1 MFVGPVFFREAT
13 TTPRRTRHYLLRA
26 IYVLALLVLICTAW
40 LMLAGTQIIRDVGDM
55 ARFGAVLFRV
65 LAPLQLTV
73 MMFFAAFGVA
83 SAVALEKDRRT
94 FILLLMTRLRNN
106 ELVLGNLFAALLDT
120 LVMLSAAAPVL
131 VLMTLLGGISLDQVV
146 RVLFVTLV
154 TMLAVGSLGSLL
166 ALWREKTF
174 QTLALTALILGMY
187 LGLCEAIY
195 QGLFFTTWGGLSCQT
210 WAAMC
215 SPFRAILV
223 AAEPSL
229 TSAGDLSDAVQGFL
243 FYGLGL
249 TCLLNTIAIARVRV
263 WNPSRE
269 VRLQQPDSS
278 TEEAESLGGAE
289 SQGNPGAVSVGESAG
304 SVVAARPSASS
315 GTGGTGQLSTVQRVS
330 DVGAEVARAG
340 HVDARRRTIN
350 RESRPVWD
358 NPILWREVRTWAYGR
373 KVLVIRLA
381 YLLLFAMSAVAL
393 QGVVTGVWDEP
404 DAGGL
409 AGRVPVSARIL
420 APFFLVSLV
429 IMNALAVNSI
439 TNERDGQALDL
450 LLVTDLTSQEFVF
463 GKMGGVLWLTKEMIL
478 LPLVLCSYLWW
489 QGGITLENVS
499 YLMMGL
505 LVLDLFVTML
515 GLHFG
520 MNYANSRHAI
530 SASLSAVFFL
540 FLGVVTCLVIMISFS
555 GSFEVQYA
563 PFLAFIGGGSLGL
576 YVSLGIRNASSAIF
590 WASLLLPI
598 ATFFCVVSFVLGNRE
613 LTIFLVM
620 VATYGFTT
628 AALLVPAISEFDLAM
643 GRTKSGQEE

>member
-131 VLMTLLGGISLDQVV
+131 VLMTLLGGVSLDQVV
-146 RVLFVTLV
+146 RVLCVTLV

-187 LGLCEAIY
+187 LGFCEAVH
-195 QGLFFTTWGGLSCQT
+195 QGLFFATWGGLSCQT
-210 WAAMC
+210 WAAIC

-243 FYGLGL
+243 FYGLGV
-249 TCLLNTIAIARVRV
+249 TCLLNAIAIARVRV

-278 TEEAESLGGAE
+278 SEEAESMGDAGTVSGAE
-289 SQGNPGAVSVGESAG
+289 PTG
-304 SVVAARPSASS
+304 SVVAVRSSARS
-315 GTGGTGQLSTVQRVS
+315 GTVGAGIVDTVQPVS
-330 DVGAEVARAG
+330 DVQAEAARAG

-381 YLLLFAMSAVAL
+381 YVLLFAMSAVAL
-393 QGVVTGVWDEP
+393 HGVVTGVWDEP

-478 LPLVLCSYLWW
+478 LPLALCGYLWW
-489 QGGITLENVS
+489 QGGITLENVG

-563 PFLAFIGGGSLGL
+563 PFLAFIGGGSIGL

>member
-131 VLMTLLGGISLDQVV
+131 VLMTLLGGVSLDQVV
-146 RVLFVTLV
+146 RVLCVTLV

-187 LGLCEAIY
+187 LGFCEAVH
-195 QGLFFTTWGGLSCQT
+195 QGLFFATWGGLSCQT
-210 WAAMC
+210 WAAIG

-243 FYGLGL
+243 FYGLGV
-249 TCLLNTIAIARVRV
+249 TCLLNAIAIARVRV

-278 TEEAESLGGAE
+278 SEEAESMGDAGPVSGAE
-289 SQGNPGAVSVGESAG
+289 AAG
-304 SVVAARPSASS
+304 SVVTVRSSDGS
-315 GTGGTGQLSTVQRVS
+315 GTVGTGTMDTVQPVS
-330 DVGAEVARAG
+330 DVRAEAARAG
-340 HVDARRRTIN
+340 HVDARRRTVN
-350 RESRPVWD
+350 RESRLVWD

-381 YLLLFAMSAVAL
+381 YVLLFAMSAVAL
-393 QGVVTGVWDEP
+393 HGVVTGVWDEP

-478 LPLVLCSYLWW
+478 LPLALCGYLWW
-489 QGGITLENVS
+489 QGGITLENVG

>member
-1 MFVGPVFFREAT
+1 MFVGPVFFREAA

-26 IYVLALLVLICTAW
+26 IYVLALLILICTAW
-40 LMLAGTQIIRDVGDM
+40 FVLAGTQIIRNVGDM

-65 LAPLQLTV
+65 LAPLQLTL

-94 FILLLMTRLRNN
+94 FVLLLMTRLRNN
-106 ELVLGNLFAALLDT
+106 ELVLGKLFASLLDT
-120 LVMLSAAAPVL
+120 LVMLAAASPVL
-131 VLMTLLGGISLDQVV
+131 VLMTLLGGVSLEQVL
-146 RVLFVTLV
+146 RVLLVTLV
-154 TMLAVGSLGSLL
+154 TMIAVGSLGSLL

-187 LGLCEAIY
+187 LGLCEAVY

-210 WAAMC
+210 WAAIV

-223 AAEPSL
+223 AAEPRL
-229 TSAGDLSDAVQGFL
+229 TSAGDLRDAVQGFIL
-243 FYGLGL
+243 YGLAVTGL
-249 TCLLNTIAIARVRV
+249 FNGIAIARVRV

-269 VRLQQPDSS
+269 GRLQQPESS
-278 TEEAESLGGAE
+278 SELGDRDA
-289 SQGNPGAVSVGESAG
+289 SA
-304 SVVAARPSASS
+304 ASASLDGAAGMTTS
-315 GTGGTGQLSTVQRVS
+315 TGVPVAG
-330 DVGAEVARAG
+330 VGAGPASGAFDARAEAARAG
-340 HVDARRRTIN
+340 HVDARRRTVN

-381 YLLLFAMSAVAL
+381 YCLLFAMAAL
-393 QGVVTGVWDEP
+393 ALHGSLAGTWDE
-404 DAGGL
+404 AGGGGL
-409 AGRVPVSARIL
+409 ASRVPVSARIL

-463 GKMGGVLWLTKEMIL
+463 GKLLGVLWLTKEMIL
-478 LPLVLCSYLWW
+478 LPLALCGYLWYR
-489 QGGITLENVS
+489 GGVTLEN
-499 YLMMGL
+499 LCFLLLGL
-505 LVLDLFVTML
+505 LVLNLFVTTL

-598 ATFFCVVSFVLGNRE
+598 ATFFCIVSFVLGNRE

-628 AALLVPAISEFDLAM
+628 AALLVPAISEFDIAM